1 MLKEATLR
9 NEGVV
14 VRDIEDGEGG
24 GAVGGGLMAT
34 YVGGGG
40 ATGATTGTGC
50 VWGKISHF
58 FKRSK
63 NVTRRYFDLGPKYIF
78 EVRKCYQIYIVNK
91 TLFSLW

>member
-50 VWGKISHF
+50 VWEKISHF
-58 FKRSK
+58 FQ
-63 NVTRRYFDLGPKYIF
+63 
-78 EVRKCYQIYIVNK
+78 EVKKCYQN
-91 TLFSLW
+91 LFQFLNI

>member
-34 YVGGGG
+34 YVGGG
-40 ATGATTGTGC
+40 ATGATTGTWC
-50 VWGKISHF
+50 VWEGINIAF
-58 FKRSK
+58 FSRGQKVLPEGILK
-63 NVTRRYFDLGPKYIF
+63 NSQKVA
-78 EVRKCYQIYIVNK
+78 N
-91 TLFSLW
+91 

>member
-58 FKRSK
+58 FQEVKKCYQKAFQSK
-63 NVTRRYFDLGPKYIF
+63 AEIYIF
-78 EVRKCYQIYIVNK
+78 EVRKCYQ
-91 TLFSLW
+91 T